1 MGINNVFRFCQ
12 LVVDVKSTIL
22 LRIFTHGFIIMD
34 KLPIKM
40 TLSVTALAILAYFA
54 YTLWVGWEE
63 TLEAILRLGI
73 IGWMIVLGLSLIN
86 YGLRFV
92 RWQWY
97 LTTTQYKNLTIL
109 QSFHYYL
116 IGFAFTTTPG
126 KVGEMVRSV
135 FLYSHNV
142 SFPQSISMY
151 FIERLSDLLTM
162 VLLSALMLSQFTGYA
177 KWLIPPI
184 LVATIILVVLQRPT
198 LLNMIQA
205 LLHRY
210 LPKKLDQLAKKVFEL
225 LAHAS
230 GLLTFKFLYGGLALS
245 LIAWGAEGIGFY
257 LILQYLGVDI
267 HPLLAT
273 GIYAM
278 SIVIGAA
285 SFMPGGLGGTEAAM
299 LIFLINLGVTQEIA
313 LAATLICR
321 FATLWFAVILG
332 ALAMIGLDT
341 RPFTQ
346 ARK

>member
-1 MGINNVFRFCQ
+1 
-12 LVVDVKSTIL
+12 
-22 LRIFTHGFIIMD
+22 MD
-34 KLPIKM
+34 KLPIK
-40 TLSVTALAILAYFA
+40 TSLSVTAVAILAYFA

-63 TLEAILRLGI
+63 TLDAVFRLGT
-73 IGWMIVLGLSLIN
+73 IGWIVILALSLLN

-97 LTTTQYKNLTIL
+97 LTTTDYQNLSMI
-109 QSFHYYL
+109 QSFRYYL

-126 KVGEMVRSV
+126 KVGEMIRSL

-162 VLLSALMLSQFTGYA
+162 VLLSALILIQFTGYA

-184 LVATIILVVLQRPT
+184 LVATIILTVLQRPA
-198 LLNMIQA
+198 LLEYIQNQ
-205 LLHRY
+205 LHRY
-210 LPKKLDQLAKKVFEL
+210 LPEKLDQLASKIFEL
-225 LAHAS
+225 LSHAS
-230 GLLTFKFLYGGLALS
+230 RLLTFKFLFGGLALS
-245 LIAWGAEGIGFY
+245 LVAWGAEGIGFY
-257 LILQYLGVDI
+257 LILAYLGVDI
-267 HPLLAT
+267 NPILAI

-299 LIFLINLGVTQEIA
+299 LIFLVNLGVSQEVA

-341 RPFTQ
+341 RAFTQ
-346 ARK
+346 AHENEVI

>member
-1 MGINNVFRFCQ
+1 
-12 LVVDVKSTIL
+12 
-22 LRIFTHGFIIMD
+22 MD
-34 KLPIKM
+34 KLPIKT
-40 TLSVTALAILAYFA
+40 TLFITALAILAYFG

-63 TLEAILRLGI
+63 TLDAVLRLGL
-73 IGWMIVLGLSLIN
+73 IGWLVVLALSLVN

-97 LTTTQYKNLTIL
+97 LTTTSHQNLTVT
-109 QSFHYYL
+109 QSFRYYL

-135 FLYSHNV
+135 FLYTHNV

-162 VLLSALMLSQFTGYA
+162 VLLSALVLSQFTSYA

-184 LVATIILVVLQRPT
+184 LVAIIILTVLQRPR
-198 LLNMIQA
+198 LLQAIQTI
-205 LLHRY
+205 LHQY
-210 LPKKLDQLAKKVFEL
+210 LPEKLDQLASKIFEL
-225 LAHAS
+225 LSHAS

-245 LIAWGAEGIGFY
+245 LVAWGAEGIGFY
-257 LILQYLGVDI
+257 LILQYLGVEVN
-267 HPLLAT
+267 PMLAI

-278 SIVIGAA
+278 SIIIGAA

-299 LIFLINLGVTQEIA
+299 LIFLVSLGVSQEIA

-332 ALAMIGLDT
+332 ALAMIGLN
-341 RPFTQ
+341 TQ
-346 ARK
+346 PLTQEC